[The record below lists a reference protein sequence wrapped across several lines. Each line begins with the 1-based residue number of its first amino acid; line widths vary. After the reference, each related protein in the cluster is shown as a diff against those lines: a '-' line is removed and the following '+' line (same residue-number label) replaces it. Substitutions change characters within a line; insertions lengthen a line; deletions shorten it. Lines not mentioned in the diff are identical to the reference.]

1 MLHLKFGPE
10 IFLPFSLEVM
20 YLKIDTTAHRR
31 GLGVRDPV
39 FTFLSA
45 VSRHVPLGEQFPEV
59 STYQALQIQA
69 RLCTT
74 IPAINVSGDAQH
86 LRTMIVGTQ
95 EHQAANGFTASDVCN
110 CSGSCVS
117 LALDRCV
124 GIKSTSLSPLIFC
137 S

>member
-10 IFLPFSLEVM
+10 LFPPFSLEVM
-20 YLKIDTTAHRR
+20 FLKIDTTAHRR
-31 GLGVRDPV
+31 GIGVRDPI

-59 STYQALQIQA
+59 STYQALQIRA
-69 RLCTT
+69 RLRTT

-86 LRTMIVGTQ
+86 LRTMVVWTQ
-95 EHQAANGFTASDVCN
+95 EHRAANGFTASIVCKS
-110 CSGSCVS
+110 SGSCVS
-117 LALDRCV
+117 FALARCV